1 MTPSERRI
9 LSKLQISQVVK
20 MEQKITKL
28 EPSLDLGI
36 LIGLLLTDGCVS
48 FSSRSW
54 RITFSGKSEE
64 LLELFKQKMESLF
77 GIKKFSEWTDEF
89 GVKSLQVRQKQVA
102 SQLLTLVP
110 TFRTKPFKDG
120 TFPPVKLP
128 EFFSTLPISELAKVM
143 QAMFS
148 ADGSIVL
155 GVKWRKDKR
164 MWVFTRRVCFTS
176 VTLSLKKQVT
186 QILEEKF
193 GMKPQIWK
201 HDVVLERK
209 SDIIKFKQVIGFV
222 DRVQISKKSKV
233 WEGFE
238 KTQILDLAIKTLD
251 FKKRDLQRFETRE
264 DIISFLK
271 SFLAPVVVAS

>member
-1 MTPSERRI
+1 
-9 LSKLQISQVVK
+9 
-20 MEQKITKL
+20 MEQEIHEIK
-28 EPSLDLGI
+28 PSADLGI
-36 LIGLLLTDGCVS
+36 LVGLLLTDGCVS
-48 FSSRSW
+48 FGSRSW

-64 LLELFKQKMESLF
+64 LLELFKQKMKSLF
-77 GIKKFSEWTDEF
+77 GIQKFSEWTDEF

-120 TFPPVKLP
+120 TFPLVKLP
-128 EFFSTLPISELAKVM
+128 EFFSTLQISELAEII

-164 MWVFTRRVCFTS
+164 MWVFTRRVCLTS
-176 VTLSLKKQVT
+176 VTPSLKEQVA

-209 SDIIKFKQVIGFV
+209 LDIIKFKQLIGFV
-222 DRVQISKKSKV
+222 EGVQISKKSKI
-233 WEGFE
+233 WEGFD
-238 KTQILDLAIKTLD
+238 KTQILDLAIKTFDL
-251 FKKRDLQRFETRE
+251 KKRDLQGFESRE
-264 DIISFLK
+264 EIISFLK
-271 SFLAPVVVAS
+271 SFLTAPVIVAS

>member
-1 MTPSERRI
+1 
-9 LSKLQISQVVK
+9 
-20 MEQKITKL
+20 MEQKILTKL
-28 EPSLDLGI
+28 KPSVDLGV
-36 LIGLLLTDGCVS
+36 LVGLLLTDGCVS

-54 RITFSGKSEE
+54 KITFSGKSKE
-64 LLELFKQKMESLF
+64 LLELFKQKMKSLF
-77 GIKKFSEWTDEF
+77 GIQKFSEWTDEF

-102 SQLLTLVP
+102 SQLLSLVP

-120 TFPPVKLP
+120 TFPLVKLP
-128 EFFSTLPISELAKVM
+128 EFFHTLPISDLSKVM

-155 GVKWRKDKR
+155 GVKWRKDKKT
-164 MWVFTRRVCFTS
+164 WVFTRRVCLTS
-176 VTLSLKKQVT
+176 VTPSLKEQVT

-209 SDIIKFKQVIGFV
+209 SDIMKFKQLIGFV
-222 DRVQISKKSKV
+222 EGVQISKKSKV
-233 WEGFE
+233 WEGFD

-251 FKKRDLQRFETRE
+251 LKKKDLQRFETRE

-271 SFLAPVVVAS
+271 SFLAPVAVAS